1 MPVESDPDRIERH
14 DAPRLP
20 GLTFRPYGGEADARA
35 MAAVREGCRA
45 RDEVDPLSALE
56 GTPTAAELVAAY
68 AGADRKNVLIVEM
81 AGQVAGYSRISGW
94 QEQDGAWLYLCLGWL
109 LPEWRGHGIG
119 TAMLRW
125 AEDRCRAVAGEHP
138 AEGRRLFGANASSTE
153 RDTTALL
160 RNAGYSPV
168 FSLVEMAL
176 EDLHRLPELPMPAGF
191 TLRPALPEQY
201 RAIWASIQE
210 AYSAST
216 EHQVATEAEYQAY
229 FGKPNLDPTLWQVA
243 WDGEQVAGQVLC
255 EILKGRGEVA
265 EVSVRGPWRGRG
277 LARALL
283 VLGLHA
289 LRERGV
295 RAVRMHTRADN
306 RYGSVRLY
314 ESIGFRALKHYVR
327 YRKPMEVDRP

>member
-1 MPVESDPDRIERH
+1 VAVESDPDRIERH

-56 GTPTAAELVAAY
+56 GIPTAAELAGAY
-68 AGADRKNVLIVEM
+68 AGADRKNVLVVEM
-81 AGQVAGYSRISGW
+81 AGRVAGYSRISGW
-94 QEQDGAWLYLCLGWL
+94 QEQDGAWLHLCLGWL
-109 LPEWRGHGIG
+109 LPEWRGRGIG

-176 EDLHRLPELPMPAGF
+176 EDLHRLPELSMPAGF
-191 TLRPALPEQY
+191 TLRPAMPEQY

-216 EHQVATEAEYQAY
+216 EHQVATESEYRAY

-243 WDGEQVAGQVLC
+243 WDGEQLAGQVLC

-283 VLGLHA
+283 VRGLHA

-295 RAVRMHTRADN
+295 RAVRIHTRADN

-314 ESIGFRALKHYVR
+314 ESVGFRPLKHYVR
-327 YRKPMEVDRP
+327 YRKPMDAGGS